1 VQYTVAVRALCE
13 FTAKAGDLDLRFTPS
28 PTAQEGQEGHA
39 LVAARRGPGWQR
51 ERAVSG
57 TFETLTVRGRADGW
71 DAVNRRLEEI
81 KTHRGRLE
89 RQPQNHR
96 ALHWAQALVYGW
108 LVCDEEQ
115 LDELDVALVYLDV
128 ATQRETVLTRRCSA
142 AQLKEH
148 FEQRCRA
155 FLAWAMQEAAHRAA
169 RDAALET
176 LAFPHAE
183 FRSGQR
189 SLAEAVYK
197 VARAG
202 RCLLA
207 QAPTGIGKTVG
218 TLFPLLRAMPGR
230 QVDRVFALT
239 AKTSG
244 RALVLEAAERLRAA
258 NPGLPLRTVE
268 LVARDKACEHP
279 DKACHGESCPLAKG
293 FYDRLPAAREAALAL
308 PRWDRDAVR
317 TLAAEHAVCPYY
329 LTQELARWADV
340 AVGDYNHVFDPYAML
355 HALAQS
361 QGWRVGVLVDEAHN
375 LVDRARAMYSAAFD
389 GAALKALRAQ
399 APAPVRRA
407 LGRVQRQWNALQDE
421 HAADYQLLPALPE
434 ALLQALQQTT
444 SVIAEHQAE
453 HPAAVDAALQTFHL
467 EALHFLRLAE
477 SFGPHSLVDLTRSAQ
492 GMGRAQLHLRNVV
505 PAGFLAPR
513 FAAAHSTTL
522 YSATLQPQAYHREM
536 LGLPANTAW
545 LDVASPFDA
554 TQLAVHVAGDIS
566 TRWQHRAA
574 SCGRIVALIGR
585 QYAERP
591 GHYLAFFSSFDYL
604 DQVADA
610 FAAAHPG
617 VPLWR
622 QHRGM
627 REAEQAAFLERF
639 VPGGRGI
646 GFAVL
651 GGAFAEGID
660 LPGDRLVGAF
670 IATLGLPQVNPVN
683 EQMRERLQQLCGRGF
698 DYTYLYPGLQKVVQ
712 AAGRVIRTPE
722 DRGVVHLVD
731 DRFHRRDVRAL
742 LPDWWRIGV

>member
-39 LVAARRGPGWQR
+39 LVATRRGPGWQR
-51 ERAVSG
+51 ERGVSG

-89 RQPQNHR
+89 RQPANHR

-115 LDELDVALVYLDV
+115 LDELEVALVYLDV
-128 ATQRETVLTRRCSA
+128 ATQRETVLTRRCNA
-142 AQLKEH
+142 AELKEH

-176 LAFPHAE
+176 LAFPHAG

-189 SLAEAVYK
+189 ALAEAVYK

-244 RALVLEAAERLRAA
+244 RALVLEAPERLRAA

-317 TLAAEHAVCPYY
+317 ALAAAHTVCPYY

-389 GAALKALRAQ
+389 GAALKGLRAQ

-407 LGRVQRQWNALQDE
+407 IGRVQRQWSALQDE
-421 HAADYQLLPALPE
+421 HPADHQVLPALPE
-434 ALLQALQQTT
+434 PLLQALQQAT
-444 SVIAEHQAE
+444 SAIAEHQAE
-453 HPAAVDAALQTFHL
+453 HPAEVDAALQAFHL
-467 EALHFLRLAE
+467 DALHFLRLAE
-477 SFGPHSLVDLTRSAQ
+477 SFGPHSLVDLTRGAR
-492 GMGRAQLHLRNVV
+492 GAPDARLHLRNVV
-505 PAGFLAPR
+505 PAGFLTPR
-513 FAAAHSTTL
+513 FAAAHTTTL

-536 LGLPANTAW
+536 LGLPDTTAW
-545 LDVASPFDA
+545 IDVASPFDA
-554 TQLAVHVAGDIS
+554 AQLAVHVAGHIS

-574 SCGRIVALIGR
+574 SCGRIVALIER
-585 QYAERP
+585 QYVERP

-610 FAAAHPG
+610 FAAAHPD
-617 VPLWR
+617 VPQWR
-622 QHRGM
+622 QQRGM

-670 IATLGLPQVNPVN
+670 IATLGLPQVNAVN

-712 AAGRVIRTPE
+712 AAGRVIRTPD

-742 LPDWWRIGV
+742 LPDWWRIGA